1 MSFKSLNS
9 NTIDYDNT
17 NECQQYLGELF
28 HKFINGLRIVVKSN
42 DKISKNI
49 NETYEKTLIGFLRY
63 IPNKYMKDIFV
74 SVENIFILLQCIDI
88 NKLIEFK
95 YKIKIPF
102 INLEN
107 FDNDKLNIIKSKIIE
122 LINKKYTES
131 SDREFLKSLLK
142 KLDPVFDA
150 IEYICKNLP
159 ICIQNSENFKVID
172 DIF

>member
-9 NTIDYDNT
+9 KTINYNDT

-28 HKFINGLRIVVKSN
+28 HKFINGIRIIVKSN
-42 DKISKNI
+42 DRISKNI
-49 NETYEKTLIGFLRY
+49 NETYEKTLIGFLKY
-63 IPNKYMKDIFV
+63 IPNKYMKDIFIAIEGV
-74 SVENIFILLQCIDI
+74 FILLQCINID
-88 NKLIEFK
+88 KLIEFK
-95 YKIKIPF
+95 NEIKIPF
-102 INLEN
+102 INIDEI
-107 FDNDKLNIIKSKIIE
+107 NDKKMNVVKLKIIDM
-122 LINKKYTES
+122 INKKYAEP

-159 ICIQNSENFKVID
+159 ICIQNAENFKIID